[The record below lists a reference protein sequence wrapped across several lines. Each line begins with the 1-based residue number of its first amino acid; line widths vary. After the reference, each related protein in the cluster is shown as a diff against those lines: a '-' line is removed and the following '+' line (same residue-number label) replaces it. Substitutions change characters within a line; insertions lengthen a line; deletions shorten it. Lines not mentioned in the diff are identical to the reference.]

1 MAQEKLTYLDLL
13 PLPGETII
21 EIMENK
27 GITQVQLSAKTGFT
41 KKHINEVIKGKK
53 KISSDFAIAI
63 ANALDT
69 DPHFLLNLQATYD
82 IEKDKIESQYH
93 FDETDKKLA
102 NKFSYDQLREYGYIP
117 NDSDD
122 TLSGK
127 ILALKKFF
135 GVSSLG
141 NVLPA
146 LLQKEPC
153 FAFKKSESVQT
164 DPYTLAT
171 WLQMCLKEDD
181 TNCPDFNKSALK
193 KNLPEIRKQILV
205 QDINKGLNNL
215 TKILYSCG
223 VSFHVIHNLKGAPVQ
238 GYITLKNRHVLMC
251 ITLRQKF
258 SDIFWFTIFHELGH
272 LLSESPTKEG
282 RVDYINNMNI
292 ASEQQ
297 ANQFAEKQLIPQ
309 KDFETFQHTVITE
322 NSIRAFAKKMQIT
335 PEIVVG
341 RLGHIQNDY
350 FKKFA
355 HLRTKIDW
363 A

>member
-27 GITQVQLSAKTGFT
+27 GISQVQLSKKTGFT
-41 KKHINEVIKGKK
+41 TKHINEVLKGKK
-53 KISSDFAIAI
+53 KISSDFAIAV

-69 DPHFLLNLQATYD
+69 DPHFLINLQATYD
-82 IEKDKIESQYH
+82 IEKQKIEAKYNL
-93 FDETDKKLA
+93 DESDKKLA
-102 NKFSYDQLREYGYIP
+102 QKFFYDKLKEYEYINTGY
-117 NDSDD
+117 DD

-127 ILALKKFF
+127 IGGLKDFF
-135 GVSSLG
+135 GVKKLEYVIPS
-141 NVLPA
+141 
-146 LLQKEPC
+146 LLQKETC
-153 FAFKKSESVQT
+153 FAFKKSDSVPT
-164 DPYTLAT
+164 DPYALAT

-181 TNCPDFNKSALK
+181 INCPPFDKVELK
-193 KNLPEIRKQILV
+193 KRIPEIKKQIIV
-205 QDINKGLNNL
+205 KDINIGLANL
-215 TKILYSCG
+215 KEIFYTCG

-238 GYITLKNRHVLMC
+238 GYITLKNQHVLMC

-272 LLSESPTKEG
+272 LLSENPTKEG
-282 RVDYINNMNI
+282 RIDYAQTNDM
-292 ASEQQ
+292 EFEKR
-297 ANQFAEKQLIPQ
+297 ANQFAEETLIPQ
-309 KDFETFQHTVITE
+309 KEFEKFLETNITE
-322 NSIRAFAKKMQIT
+322 RTIVSFAKKMAIS

-341 RLGHIQNDY
+341 RLGHINTDY
-350 FKKFA
+350 FKKYA